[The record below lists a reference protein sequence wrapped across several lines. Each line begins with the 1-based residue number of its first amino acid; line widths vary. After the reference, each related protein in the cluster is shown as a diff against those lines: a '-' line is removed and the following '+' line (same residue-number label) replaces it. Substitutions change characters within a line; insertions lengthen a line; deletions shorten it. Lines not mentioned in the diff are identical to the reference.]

1 MASADQ
7 AAVADIGELPTDD
20 LLAGQRLWAVV
31 DSPWVTSVDRA
42 AFQASL
48 QPLRELDPSVVLCT
62 HLPPAHA
69 ATAQLLDT
77 LGAAPNA
84 DPFMGPDQAALEK
97 LLAGLEPQQ
106 PSPVGELSQR

>member
-7 AAVADIGELPTDD
+7 AAVEDIGELPADD

-42 AFQASL
+42 SFQASL
-48 QPLRELDPSVVLCT
+48 QPLRELDPSVVLYT

-77 LGAAPNA
+77 LETAPEV
-84 DPFMGPDQAALEK
+84 DPSLGPDQVVVEK
-97 LLAGLEPQQ
+97 LLAELEPRP
-106 PSPVGELSQR
+106 PSRRTA

>member
-1 MASADQ
+1 
-7 AAVADIGELPTDD
+7 
-20 LLAGQRLWAVV
+20 
-31 DSPWVTSVDRA
+31 VTSVDRA

-77 LGAAPNA
+77 LETAPDV
-84 DPFMGPDQAALEK
+84 DPFVGPDQVALEK
-97 LLAGLEPQQ
+97 MLAELEPRR
-106 PSPVGELSQR
+106 PSPSGGSV